1 MLDDRLQPLLIEA
14 NSNPS
19 LETGG
24 IILGK
29 LMPELIDN
37 TLMTAVDPLY
47 PPPEYLSPHAARG
60 SPTSTSARTTFEPTS
75 SS

>member
-19 LETGG
+19 LETSG

-29 LMPELIDN
+29 LIPELIDN

-47 PPPEYLSPHAARG
+47 PPPEYLSIDTARAN
-60 SPTSTSARTTFEPTS
+60 PTSILAKTISAPTNS
-75 SS
+75 N